1 MVVNLRHLLPLLVW
15 SIFSLSG
22 CNNDIFGLFGSTDLD
37 IRWQAR
43 NTFNFLSSGDRN
55 IPGGWG
61 DEYSF
66 IVLSDTHIDDGN
78 TFGLDKLTEL
88 KDVKNGD
95 VKFVVINGDITQ
107 NGKRKDIEAFKKFAG
122 SLKESGVYCYPV
134 AGNHDIYFG
143 NWPEW
148 EALIGSTCYRINGGG
163 TTLLIMDSANAYF
176 GAKQLDWLE
185 DELKKAKGRVFVFT
199 HANLFVE
206 SPVTLQQFTD
216 VRERARVTSLLKGR
230 CDAMFTGHV
239 HERIVKELGGV
250 RYITTED
257 FRSQDIYCQV
267 WVSQKGIRWE
277 FRKL

>member
-1 MVVNLRHLLPLLVW
+1 MVANLRKYFLLFLAG
-15 SIFSLSG
+15 SIFSLNG
-22 CNNDIFGLFGSTDLD
+22 CNNDLFGLFGSNDLNV
-37 IRWQAR
+37 RWRAR
-43 NTFNFLSSGDRN
+43 DTFKFLTPDERN
-55 IPGGWG
+55 IPGAGWG

-78 TFGLDKLTEL
+78 TFGLDKL
-88 KDVKNGD
+88 KSVIDSNSD
-95 VKFVVINGDITQ
+95 VKFVVINGDVTQ
-107 NGKRKDIEAFKKFAG
+107 NGKRKDIEAFKKVAR
-122 SLKESGVYCYPV
+122 SWGVPCYPV

-148 EALIGSTCYRINGGG
+148 EDLIGSTCYRVNGVSA
-163 TTLLIMDSANAYF
+163 TLLIMDSANAYF

-216 VRERARVTSLLKGR
+216 VRERARITSLLKGR

-239 HERIVKELGGV
+239 HERIVKEAGGV
-250 RYITTED
+250 KYITTED
-257 FRSQDIYCQV
+257 FRSQDVYCQV
-267 WVSQKGIRWE
+267 WISQKGIRWE
-277 FRKL
+277 FKKL